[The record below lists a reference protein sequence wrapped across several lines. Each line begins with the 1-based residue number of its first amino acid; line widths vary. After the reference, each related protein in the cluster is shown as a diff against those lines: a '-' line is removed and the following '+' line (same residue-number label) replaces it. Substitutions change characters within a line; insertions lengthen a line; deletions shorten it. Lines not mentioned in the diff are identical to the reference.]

1 MRMFLTLR
9 IRGDHLNPDE
19 VTRILGVSPHASWR
33 KGDRHVTRPNKE
45 VVRRY
50 GVWDWASKDE
60 SGALTVDGHVA
71 RLRSTFQHAIERL
84 PQLPDV
90 ESAWIDLHVVV
101 GDEDEAVSNLS
112 FLMGTEAISTLSGIG
127 LPMEVTVDILPPRE
141 EMLEA
146 KAV

>member
-1 MRMFLTLR
+1 
-9 IRGDHLNPDE
+9 
-19 VTRILGVSPHASWR
+19 
-33 KGDRHVTRPNKE
+33 

-60 SGALTVDGHVA
+60 SEALTVDGHVA